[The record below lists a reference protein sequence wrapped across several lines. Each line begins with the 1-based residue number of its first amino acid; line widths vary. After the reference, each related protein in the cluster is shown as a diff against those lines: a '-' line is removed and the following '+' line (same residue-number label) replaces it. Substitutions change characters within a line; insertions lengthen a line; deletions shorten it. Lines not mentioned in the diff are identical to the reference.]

1 MKNELVV
8 KTHGW
13 DDMGTPVALNDEEIS
28 QQAVDHFRAQ
38 KKGEPTTIGYLC
50 KTCAVA
56 LGGEWPE
63 GHVATCHQGTCTV
76 CKHQRG
82 LAAPSDW
89 QLGSDGNR
97 RKISPY
103 EWD

>member
-1 MKNELVV
+1 MKTEV
-8 KTHGW
+8 G
-13 DDMGTPVALNDEEIS
+13 DDMGTPVSLNDEEIS

-38 KKGEPTTIGYLC
+38 KKGEPRDIGYLC

-63 GHVATCHQGTCTV
+63 HHVATIHSGVCSV
-76 CKHQRG
+76 CKHTRR
-82 LAAPSDW
+82 LASPSDW

-97 RKISPY
+97 RKITSM